1 MILPCVSVVLLFTL
15 LTSHLVASNT
25 PAPATPT
32 PTAVVLLFTLLT
44 SHLVASNTPA
54 PATPTP
60 TPTPTAD
67 ECYLQLL
74 EATQQCSNNKILY
87 ILHYPNPSG
96 FGCAFHCTRLR
107 QLSQAVM
114 HGR

>member
-25 PAPATPT
+25 PAPA
-32 PTAVVLLFTLLT
+32 
-44 SHLVASNTPA
+44 
-54 PATPTP
+54 TP